1 VQWIQAVFQVSRRR
15 ACLVTGVHRSLVAY
29 QSRRPSQEPLRQ
41 RLRELAS
48 VRVSYGHPRLHILL
62 RREGWAV
69 NHKRTARL
77 YREEGLQLGRRRGPK
92 RRKAVMSTRPV
103 RAPVVRPN
111 ARWAMDFVHDQTAS
125 GQPFRVLT
133 VIDVFTRECLALRA
147 QARFRGEDVAAV
159 LTELVVERERPAVIQ
174 CDQGTEFTSIA
185 LDAWAYWQHI
195 PLDFSR
201 RGKPADNAVNEAFN
215 GSLRRE
221 CLSQHHFLSLEDA
234 QQILNSWKDD
244 YNNERP
250 HSSLQDL
257 APAHFGAQ
265 ASSTQTG
272 SNRFS
277 NGPSGPG
284 SGGRARSSALCLHLV
299 RQRGRCE

>member
-1 VQWIQAVFQVSRRR
+1 MQWIQAVFQVSRRR

-125 GQPFRVLT
+125 TQPFRVLT

-147 QARFRGEDVAAV
+147 QPRFRGEDVAAV

-265 ASSTQTG
+265 ASSTSDRIEPLFQ
-272 SNRFS
+272 
-277 NGPSGPG
+277 
-284 SGGRARSSALCLHLV
+284 RA
-299 RQRGRCE
+299 